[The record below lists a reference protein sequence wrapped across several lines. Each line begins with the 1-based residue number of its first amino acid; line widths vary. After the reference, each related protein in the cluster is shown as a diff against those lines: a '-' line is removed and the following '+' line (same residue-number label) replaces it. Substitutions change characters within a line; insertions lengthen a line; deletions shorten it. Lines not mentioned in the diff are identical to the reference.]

1 MKILVVTQY
10 FWPENFRINDLCVE
24 LQKRGHEITVLT
36 GKPNY
41 PEGEIFPEFQK
52 NSENFKT
59 LNGIEILRVPML
71 PRGKS
76 KLQLLLNYLSFMIS
90 GSFVGSWKV
99 RGRTYDLIF
108 ICQLSPATVAIPGLL
123 IAKIKCV
130 PAVMWILDLWPDT
143 LKALGVVTNNVLLT
157 SLQRIMNMIYSS
169 CDLIFVQSK
178 SFKQRI
184 NSLIADRTEVH
195 FVPSWAEDDFDIVGN
210 KTNLGDVKDR
220 LFIVTFAGNI
230 GNAQDVYC
238 IINAANELKR
248 YPHIRFNIIGDGREA
263 EGMSRAIATYNLND
277 KVKMLGRHSLEKMP
291 RFYEESDAMLIT
303 LQPKELYSMTIPG
316 KLQSYLA
323 AGKAVI
329 GAIDGEAQRV
339 ILESQSG
346 YCVPSGDYIGLA
358 EAILKMSKLSSK
370 ELVEFGKN
378 AKNYYKNHFAKSK
391 IIHRFEEH
399 LQQIL

>member
-10 FWPENFRINDLCVE
+10 FWPENFRINDLCLE

-36 GKPNY
+36 GIPNY
-41 PEGEIFPEFQK
+41 PEGRIFEEYQQDP
-52 NSENFKT
+52 ENFKK
-59 LNGIEILRVPML
+59 LKGIEVLRVPML

-90 GSFVGSWKV
+90 GSFVGSLKV
-99 RGRTYDLIF
+99 RGRSYDLIF

-123 IAKIKCV
+123 IAKIKGV

-143 LKALGVVTNNVLLT
+143 LKAVGMVTNDVLLR
-157 SLQRIMNMIYSS
+157 SLQRLMNIIYSS

-195 FVPSWAEDDFDIVGN
+195 YVPSWAEDDFGIAGN
-210 KTNLGDVKDR
+210 KTNLGNVNDR
-220 LFIVTFAGNI
+220 VFTVTFAGNI

-248 YPHIRFNIIGDGREA
+248 YTHIRFNIIGDGREA
-263 EGMSRAIATYNLND
+263 EGVSRAIASYKLND
-277 KVKMLGRHSLEKMP
+277 SVKMLGRHSLEKMP
-291 RFYEESDAMLIT
+291 RFYQESDAMLIT

-339 ILESQSG
+339 ILDSQSG
-346 YCVPSGDYIGLA
+346 FCVPSGDYVGLA
-358 EAILKMSKLSSK
+358 EAIFKMSKLSS
-370 ELVEFGKN
+370 EQLVEFGKN
-378 AKNYYKNHFAKSK
+378 AKNYYENEFSRSK

-399 LQQIL
+399 LQQII